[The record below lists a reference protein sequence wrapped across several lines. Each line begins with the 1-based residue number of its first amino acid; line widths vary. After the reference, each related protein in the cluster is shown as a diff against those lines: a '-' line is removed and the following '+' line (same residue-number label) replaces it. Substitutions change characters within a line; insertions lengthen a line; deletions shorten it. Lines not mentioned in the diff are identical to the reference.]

1 MSKHNILRISSH
13 EKTPKSESNTN
24 FTVNY
29 ANDDATSSITR
40 LILKSMDI
48 PNVFYNITN
57 TGGPSKNGN
66 NEFTYR
72 IGSTLTTRTVLEGQ
86 YTLTELITALQTQNS
101 DIGMTVSLDVRTK
114 KLVFA
119 FTTDIQMLTLADGND
134 MGDVLGIKTS
144 DTVNS
149 ATHTA
154 GNFPDL
160 AGIQEIYIVSQ
171 ALSDG
176 SNLIAP
182 NGKALPILAQIPI
195 TVDFGEIQHYSS
207 NSPELDD
214 VVFPSSRFG
223 TNIREL
229 NIQIVDRYGNLL
241 DIGGLNLTMIV
252 KVFHHS
258 P

>member
-1 MSKHNILRISSH
+1 MSRHNILRISSH
-13 EKTPKSESNTN
+13 EKTQSSESNTN

-29 ANDDATSSITR
+29 SNDDATSSITR
-40 LILKSMDI
+40 LILKSIDI

-57 TGGPSKNGN
+57 TGGASTNGN

-72 IGSTLTTRTVLEGQ
+72 TGAVNTTVSIVEGQ
-86 YTLTELITALQTQNS
+86 YTLNTLITALESQTTS
-101 DIGMTVSLDVRTK
+101 IGMGITLSPLTK
-114 KLVFA
+114 KLVFT
-119 FTTDIQMLTLADGND
+119 FTSPTQMLTVADGND

-144 DTVNS
+144 DTVNGTSHS
-149 ATHTA
+149 AQ
-154 GNFPDL
+154 NFPDL

-171 ALSDG
+171 SLSDG

-182 NGKALPILAQIPI
+182 GGKCLPILAQIPI

-214 VVFPSSRFG
+214 VIFPSLRFG
-223 TNIREL
+223 TNLRNIS
-229 NIQIVDRYGNLL
+229 IQIVDRYGNQL
-241 DIGGLNLTMIV
+241 DTGGLNLTIIV
-252 KVFHHS
+252 KVFHNS